1 MGGEEPP
8 DERRCLWR
16 CKNLRLEGADFCS
29 DHRGLQSAGKAR
41 WGSSSSRSKKI
52 RVRVRPEEGPPGEEE
67 KAEREKLRKKNE
79 GRTFRSAG
87 SAARAAERDDTKS
100 IPVRERRRLIMLD
113 ESDSDE
119 AEDAL
124 VKEDDDDWK
133 EENVKAG
140 NKRKI
145 IHSDMQKRKNIKT
158 EKEASITDKDGQG
171 DGSSAARAKSS
182 SEKTAENENYP
193 EVFPLPVV
201 TLLNMFVHLGC
212 WCAGILNCQKLILQ
226 QGVHS
231 VAIIAIAKH
240 VCECYV
246 LLRSCPS
253 CLYDLCF
260 GCCRELREAQLVR
273 LIIAVGCCEKQHV
286 VITQTITTCIVLL
299 PDIQQGELDH
309 FQKHWLKG
317 EPVIVRDVLEL
328 TSGLSWEPMVMW
340 RALREKKLTE
350 KASERLT
357 VKAID
362 CLDWCEFFT
371 GYTEGRK
378 HSNGWPEMLKLKDWP
393 PVNSFEERLPRHGA
407 EFITALPFPEYT
419 DPRYGPLNLAV
430 KLPNDVLKPDLG
442 PKTYIAYG
450 LAEEL
455 GRGDSV
461 TKLHC
466 DMSDAVN
473 VLTHTAEIT
482 LSSHQLSKIEKLKK
496 KHLKQDIQ
504 EQLYAEQEDRGKVVS
519 SAEKNIMVQT
529 DNISNVALNDGK
541 IMPMQS
547 SIHVDEMSA
556 DVLNNQKSE
565 CISTTDID
573 VNKSN
578 VQVRDAMHVEK
589 VPETCVTGSEDDK
602 TEASQLCDLNH
613 EESTKNKQL
622 DQINVDHNGFENV
635 RMDEKAVDKTHPSD
649 TLISKDTSEQVHIE
663 SHSAVHSR
671 FSVSGPSIKHS
682 GQSGNDDKKEAS
694 DQDIGN
700 ESHMIDFVHKTD
712 VQTLPVIK
720 LEDNGEF
727 SCAVANV
734 VKLEDNGYCCTKTA
748 NPEAHDEGTTMDR
761 SDPGVVQRSGGPGNT
776 LGNVVNDGNLG
787 NMQSAAAET
796 VYSDKQEHPEGRA
809 ETTRGVDEK
818 CDKQTAAAVME
829 TEQKYPDGGALW
841 DIFRRKD
848 VVKLEEYIRKHSR
861 EFRHVHSDR
870 YADCP
875 LPGGTARYR
884 AVHIGLLADRYADRL
899 LAIRWYHRLGLF
911 PPCYH
916 PKLIVGGRFRALAV
930 EGGRKKK
937 REKNLESV
945 DLSPARL
952 VARAISSPVHGEETS
967 PHAGRRNISPREEK
981 KHLPARVEETS
992 PCAGRRNTPR
1002 AGRRNISLC
1011 GEKERGNRSAA
1022 SRANSVALVVTSV
1035 EIEGF
1040 GNSVSIAG
1048 ADSAIDFRY
1057 DSCKTPPAFAPG
1069 GQMTFQ
1075 PGEDLW
1081 AGEAEGVGDSGRRKW
1096 ADSIRD
1102 ILKLSE
1108 ADFAAR
1114 CPFCRNNCNACLR
1127 MLCVAK
1133 NALVIL
1139 ISVPVSAQLV
1149 RLIIAVG
1156 CCEKQHVVITQMIT
1170 TCIVLLP
1177 DIQQGE
1183 LDHFQKHWLKGEPV
1197 IVREVLEL
1205 TSGLSW
1211 EPMVMWRALREKK
1224 LTEKASERLTVKAI
1238 DCLDWCEVSF
1248 KSYACCCGYGIS
1260 LSFFTGYTEGR
1271 KHSNGWPEMLKLKDW
1286 PPVNSFEERLPR
1298 HGAEFITA
1306 LPFPEY
1312 TDPRYG
1318 PLNLAVKLPNDVLKP
1333 DLGPKTY
1340 IAYGLAEELGRG
1352 DSVTKL
1358 HCDMSDA
1365 IHSLAKIH
1373 LSRSI
1378 LSHILLFIAD
1388 FVSGPSIKHSGQS
1401 GNDDKKE
1408 VSDQDL
1414 GNESHMIDFVHKTDV
1429 QTLPVIKLED
1439 NGEFSCAVANVVKLE
1454 DSGYC
1459 CTKTA
1464 NPEAHDEGTTTDRS
1478 DTGIVQRSG
1487 GPGNMLGNVVNDGNL
1502 GNMQREAAETLYSD
1516 KQEHP
1521 EGQAET
1527 TRGVDEKCDKQPAAA
1542 VMEAEQKYPDC
1553 GALWD
1558 IFRRKDVVKLEEY
1571 IRKHSREFRHVH
1583 YSPVEQE
1590 LNLGHLSRSK
1600 IWSGRLYL
1608 CWMSPSS
1615 QKPKAEGG
1623 RNKKREMREKN
1634 LEFVNP
1640 SPRRFLLPRRE
1651 KKHLPTWGE
1660 GTSQPVC
1667 PVHTTRYRSCIK
1679 VALDFVS
1686 PENIRECICLSEE
1699 IHTLPDEHGAKEDKL
1714 EVCLHVKKMALL
1726 ALQQVIKELNDLKY
1740 KPSCLLQLRL
1750 VQRSHGVCMV
1760 VTFVEIEGFGS
1771 SVSIAGAATS
1781 TDSSHD
1787 SCYGPTALLCRH
1799 LCRGSALLRTD
1810 RRNRLLSRFL
1820 RRRNTVPLVVK
1831 FVGRCHPFRPD
1842 RRYRRLRFQE
1852 FPLLFVY

>member
-1 MGGEEPP
+1 M
-8 DERRCLWR
+8 
-16 CKNLRLEGADFCS
+16 
-29 DHRGLQSAGKAR
+29 
-41 WGSSSSRSKKI
+41 
-52 RVRVRPEEGPPGEEE
+52 
-67 KAEREKLRKKNE
+67 
-79 GRTFRSAG
+79 
-87 SAARAAERDDTKS
+87 
-100 IPVRERRRLIMLD
+100 
-113 ESDSDE
+113 
-119 AEDAL
+119 
-124 VKEDDDDWK
+124 
-133 EENVKAG
+133 
-140 NKRKI
+140 
-145 IHSDMQKRKNIKT
+145 
-158 EKEASITDKDGQG
+158 
-171 DGSSAARAKSS
+171 
-182 SEKTAENENYP
+182 
-193 EVFPLPVV
+193 
-201 TLLNMFVHLGC
+201 
-212 WCAGILNCQKLILQ
+212 
-226 QGVHS
+226 
-231 VAIIAIAKH
+231 
-240 VCECYV
+240 
-246 LLRSCPS
+246 
-253 CLYDLCF
+253 
-260 GCCRELREAQLVR
+260 
-273 LIIAVGCCEKQHV
+273 
-286 VITQTITTCIVLL
+286 ITTCIVLV

-362 CLDWCEFFT
+362 CLYWCEVSFKSYACCCALYTLLVEINIHQFFT

-378 HSNGWPEMLKLKDWP
+378 HNNGWPEMLKLKDWP

-466 DMSDAVN
+466 GMSDAVRCSRN
-473 VLTHTAEIT
+473 SCLIYSLAKIH
-482 LSSHQLSKIEKLKK
+482 LSRSILS
-496 KHLKQDIQ
+496 
-504 EQLYAEQEDRGKVVS
+504 
-519 SAEKNIMVQT
+519 NILLF
-529 DNISNVALNDGK
+529 I
-541 IMPMQS
+541 
-547 SIHVDEMSA
+547 A
-556 DVLNNQKSE
+556 D
-565 CISTTDID
+565 
-573 VNKSN
+573 
-578 VQVRDAMHVEK
+578 
-589 VPETCVTGSEDDK
+589 
-602 TEASQLCDLNH
+602 
-613 EESTKNKQL
+613 
-622 DQINVDHNGFENV
+622 F
-635 RMDEKAVDKTHPSD
+635 
-649 TLISKDTSEQVHIE
+649 
-663 SHSAVHSR
+663 
-671 FSVSGPSIKHS
+671 VSGPSIKHS
-682 GQSGNDDKKEAS
+682 GQSGNDDKKEVS
-694 DQDIGN
+694 DQDLGN

-761 SDPGVVQRSGGPGNT
+761 SDPGIVQRSGGPGNT

-818 CDKQTAAAVME
+818 CDKQTAAAVLE

-870 YADCP
+870 YADGP

-884 AVHIGLLADRYADRL
+884 AVHIGLLADRYADRPP
-899 LAIRWYHRLGLF
+899 AIRRYHRLGLF
-911 PPCYH
+911 PPCYP

-937 REKNLESV
+937 REKNLES
-945 DLSPARL
+945 
-952 VARAISSPVHGEETS
+952 
-967 PHAGRRNISPREEK
+967 K

-992 PCAGRRNTPR
+992 PCAGRRN
-1002 AGRRNISLC
+1002 ISLC
-1011 GEKERGNRSAA
+1011 GEKKHLPGGEKKHLPRSAA

-1057 DSCKTPPAFAPG
+1057 DSCKTPRAFAPG

-1170 TCIVLLP
+1170 TCIVLVP

-1197 IVREVLEL
+1197 IVRDVLEL

-1238 DCLDWCEVSF
+1238 DCLYWCEVSF
-1248 KSYACCCGYGIS
+1248 KSYACCCALYTLLVEINIHQ
-1260 LSFFTGYTEGR
+1260 FFTGYTEGR
-1271 KHSNGWPEMLKLKDW
+1271 KHNNGWPEMLKLKDW

-1358 HCDMSDA
+1358 HCGMSDA
-1365 IHSLAKIH
+1365 VRCSRNSCLIYSLAKIH

-1378 LSHILLFIAD
+1378 LSNILLFIAD

-1454 DSGYC
+1454 DNGYC

-1542 VMEAEQKYPDC
+1542 VMEAEQKYPDG

-1590 LNLGHLSRSK
+1590 LNLGHLSRAK

-1634 LEFVNP
+1634 LEFVNL

-1820 RRRNTVPLVVK
+1820 RRRNTVSAMALSRAVLGLPVKWRTFGNGALAERRRVFALDDVASSFSSDGERKPLGHLPLVAK
-1831 FVGRCHPFRPD
+1831 WRSSRGKISGQGK
-1842 RRYRRLRFQE
+1842 LRVLETPAAENGQIISGVEIPVTCFQVRKSLKS
-1852 FPLLFVY
+1852 FHAFISVMPLQVAPITPMGNFE